1 MIELTKD
8 KKSPTWILTKTDN
21 EGFHRQV
28 NLTSEELDSL
38 VALWNDSKPRTA
50 ICRISSNKFFR

>member
-38 VALWNDSKPRTA
+38 VALWNDSKPQTQ
-50 ICRISSNKFFR
+50 K

>member
-1 MIELTKD
+1 MVELTRD

-28 NLTSEELDSL
+28 NLTKDELTELKVKLEAMDYG
-38 VALWNDSKPRTA
+38 
-50 ICRISSNKFFR
+50 